1 MSKKEGKDDD
11 PYFINLIQRITRVE
25 EHVSGLDKSF
35 ESIQKRF
42 DKLDERVSALEKI
55 VDTIKKRLDTVEQT
69 LSKLDNRTY
78 YILASVILG
87 IIITLATRLL

>member
-1 MSKKEGKDDD
+1 MSKKGGKDDD
-11 PYFINLIQRITRVE
+11 PYLINIIQRITRVE

-35 ESIQKRF
+35 ENIQKRF

-55 VDTIKKRLDTVEQT
+55 VDTIKKRLDTVEKT
-69 LSKLDNRTY
+69 LSKVDSRTWW
-78 YILASVILG
+78 ILGSVILG